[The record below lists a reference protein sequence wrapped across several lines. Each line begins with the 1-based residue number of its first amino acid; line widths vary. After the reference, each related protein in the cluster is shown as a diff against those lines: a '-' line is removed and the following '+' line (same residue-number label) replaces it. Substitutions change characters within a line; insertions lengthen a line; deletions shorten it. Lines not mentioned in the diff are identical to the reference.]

1 MSALIMVDTDLVWG
15 NGIDTGNEGEF
26 LVEGEKIQPERSH
39 RGSAGIPDPVGS
51 GVRVRGGF
59 RARKPRGFRS

>member
-26 LVEGEKIQPERSH
+26 
-39 RGSAGIPDPVGS
+39 PVY
-51 GVRVRGGF
+51 GG
-59 RARKPRGFRS
+59 